1 MLSGVELRAA
11 RPAAPCR
18 ALRASRR
25 RCAATQRR
33 AATACAPPEPPSLGR
48 RAATAGG
55 VLLGG
60 AAAFRL
66 GAAVTL
72 AGAPRFP
79 PLGGRFAVAGLDLRL
94 PSTGVRARLLYPC
107 DPSASAPALAYM
119 GSPVADEGKAQAA
132 SLAGLVR
139 FPAWLTTHLADGA
152 SGVLAGGAA
161 VPIAPGRFPS
171 LAYSHGFGG
180 NAQMGTRVLAEIA
193 SHGVVVLAV
202 EHTDGSASRTLRADG
217 SVLRFGERPA
227 GGRGAGL
234 ALRAV
239 ELRGAAAALAGG
251 ADAESLPA
259 QVLAACDP
267 ASAFLGGHSYG
278 APTALL
284 ALRSGRDPPF
294 AGVLLHDAALQMSQG
309 LLSSPESAASST
321 PRLFLMSDE
330 YAASDAAREPVLA
343 ATRAAPPGSGAY
355 LLRGAAHG
363 NYVDAPYVRGPV
375 MPRSTLCADASSLL
389 LSQWA
394 PSFVMRGLARLG
406 IPAAGAGDAGEVLR
420 VIGES
425 GAAFLRGADT
435 GRPGF
440 AGEQPLLQPLA
451 LTPRTA

>member
-1 MLSGVELRAA
+1 MLRGAELRAA

-25 RCAATQRR
+25 RYAATHRR
-33 AATACAPPEPPSLGR
+33 AAASAAPPEPSPPSLGR

-94 PSTGVRARLLYPC
+94 PSAGVRARLLYPC

-119 GSPVADEGKAQAA
+119 GSPVLDEGKAQAA

-152 SGVLAGGAA
+152 SGVLAAGSA
-161 VPIAPGRFPS
+161 VPVAPGRFPS

-202 EHTDGSASRTLRADG
+202 EHTDGSASRTVRADG
-217 SVLRFGERPA
+217 SVLRFGERPPGA
-227 GGRGAGL
+227 GRNAGL

-251 ADAESLPA
+251 ADAEALPA

-267 ASAFLGGHSYG
+267 AAAFLGGHSYG

-309 LLSSPESAASST
+309 LLSSPESAASTT

-343 ATRAAPPGSGAY
+343 VTRAAPPGSGAY

-363 NYVDAPYVRGPV
+363 SYVDAPY
-375 MPRSTLCADASSLL
+375 
-389 LSQWA
+389 WA

-406 IPAAGAGDAGEVLR
+406 IPAAGAGDADDVLR

-425 GAAFLRGADT
+425 GAAFLRGADA